1 MLTLGKKTLSVP
13 ILQGGM
19 GVGVSLGGLAGAV
32 AACGGM
38 GCIST
43 ADAGY
48 PSKSSHIGCVI
59 PPMANPILIFF
70 SSR

>member
-38 GCIST
+38 GCISCLLYT
-43 ADAGY
+43 S
-48 PSKSSHIGCVI
+48 PSPRDRQK
-59 PPMANPILIFF
+59 
-70 SSR
+70 